1 MTFDE
6 DNSILEINMVSESIN
21 RLITYIKQLLREQ
34 ELKQIELRKAEFAS
48 LQTQITPHFL
58 YNILGSIIWMIEDSK
73 KQGAIEMITALT
85 DLFKLNASTT
95 ASTIPLS
102 FELEYVNRYMH
113 IQSMRYGNKFKFS
126 VECDPETKT
135 LLCPRMILQPIIEN
149 AIEHGLSTLDS
160 GNILVKA
167 HNKRGNAEDFGQR

>member
-1 MTFDE
+1 
-6 DNSILEINMVSESIN
+6 
-21 RLITYIKQLLREQ
+21 
-34 ELKQIELRKAEFAS
+34 
-48 LQTQITPHFL
+48 
-58 YNILGSIIWMIEDSK
+58 
-73 KQGAIEMITALT
+73 MITALT

-126 VECDPETKT
+126 IECDPETKT

-167 HNKRGNAEDFGQR
+167 HTKEEMLKISVRDNGVGMTEDTLDRLRQSLINTTGTINSKPHNKAHGIALRNIHNRIRLLYGDKYGLRIESEEDEGTCVIVCLPILH